1 MAPMEKH
8 DKLLSVAEVGAQL
21 GVVRQR
27 VLQLIWDGLL
37 EAEQVGR
44 SYVVRESALKAY
56 KNKPKSKLGRPP
68 KASKNGNKK

>member
-1 MAPMEKH
+1 MEKQ

-27 VLQLIWDGLL
+27 VLQLIWDKLL

-44 SYVVRESALKAY
+44 SYVIRESAVKAY
-56 KNKPKSKLGRPP
+56 KNKGKPKLGRPP
-68 KASKNGNKK
+68 KASKNGHKK

>member
-1 MAPMEKH
+1 MAPMKKQ
-8 DKLLSVAEVGAQL
+8 DKLLSVAEAGAQL

-27 VLQLIWDGLL
+27 VLQLIWDGFL

-56 KNKPKSKLGRPP
+56 KDKPKSKLGRPP
-68 KASKNGNKK
+68 KASKNGHKK